1 MRGTVFV
8 IYKVPVRRGEAD
20 WGNIIKVYKAMSVV
34 GKEST
39 ELLLTEVLQYQYCRT
54 LGETD

>member
-1 MRGTVFV
+1 M
-8 IYKVPVRRGEAD
+8 
-20 WGNIIKVYKAMSVV
+20 IKVYKAMSVV
-34 GKEST
+34 GKESK